1 MSLCA
6 VAKVDGREDPFYFIP
21 VADEDAFNDFM
32 VTERIEVEEEVT
44 IALFERHIDA
54 NEFMGGRF
62 VVNPEAF
69 LEFGMAVCALLLHE
83 QWRANQ
89 MREAQDRMYDQ
100 HLW

>member
-1 MSLCA
+1 MTLCA
-6 VAKVDGREDPFYFIP
+6 VAKVTGREDPLYFIP
-21 VADEDAFNDFM
+21 VADEDAFNDFCA
-32 VTERIEVEEEVT
+32 TERVMPEEVVT

-62 VVNPEAF
+62 VVSEEAF
-69 LEFGMAVCALLLHE
+69 LEFGMAVCAVSLHA

-89 MREAQDRMYDQ
+89 IRDAHYRDFDQ